1 MKTWQKVAMGLGL
14 LAVAGGIVWYSV
26 NQANKDVVTVQ
37 TTRVGKEHL
46 VSIVTASGEIRPRT
60 YSNVLAE
67 GFGRITG
74 ILVKEGDHV
83 KRGDILMTVDRVQP
97 SADVDAQ
104 SALLSS
110 MQSSLESSQA
120 AYRQAQDDL
129 KTQQANLDKAKSDN
143 TRGELLIKDGII
155 PAQQYDQYKET
166 YAAALSSVASATE
179 HLAQTKA
186 QIGQAQFVLNQSKA
200 TLVHLR
206 DVLNKTTYRAP
217 IEGVVSYIAMRVG
230 EDVVPGIQNSAGSYL
245 MTISDMAVVTSETMV
260 DETDIIN
267 LRVGQKATVTVDAL
281 PGQVFSGIVTEV
293 GSQAVLR
300 SSGLATTQSTTGSQE
315 ARDFKTVV
323 TLDHPPLSLRPG
335 LSSTSKIVTSE
346 KNDALAI
353 PIQALAMRSRKQLAD
368 AAKQAANKGGSDV
381 TLAAAKPDQTS
392 ADGVKKDDIQGVF
405 VIRNGKVTFVQ
416 VQTGISGVTDIE
428 ITGGLKEGDEIVT
441 GSYKALRTLQ
451 PDTPVKV
458 DNKSP
463 AANQPETT

>member
-1 MKTWQKVAMGLGL
+1 
-14 LAVAGGIVWYSV
+14 
-26 NQANKDVVTVQ
+26 
-37 TTRVGKEHL
+37 
-46 VSIVTASGEIRPRT
+46 
-60 YSNVLAE
+60 
-67 GFGRITG
+67 
-74 ILVKEGDHV
+74 
-83 KRGDILMTVDRVQP
+83 
-97 SADVDAQ
+97 
-104 SALLSS
+104 
-110 MQSSLESSQA
+110 
-120 AYRQAQDDL
+120 
-129 KTQQANLDKAKSDN
+129 
-143 TRGELLIKDGII
+143 
-155 PAQQYDQYKET
+155 
-166 YAAALSSVASATE
+166 
-179 HLAQTKA
+179 
-186 QIGQAQFVLNQSKA
+186 
-200 TLVHLR
+200 
-206 DVLNKTTYRAP
+206 
-217 IEGVVSYIAMRVG
+217 
-230 EDVVPGIQNSAGSYL
+230 
-245 MTISDMAVVTSETMV
+245 MV

-267 LRVGQKATVTVDAL
+267 LRVGQKATVTIDAL
-281 PGQVFSGIVTEV
+281 PGQVFSGVVTEV

-335 LSSTSKIVTSE
+335 LSSTSKMMTSE

-353 PIQALAMRSRKQLAD
+353 PIQALAMRSRKQLED